1 MRSREDTIRVLR
13 AELEKA
19 LDPSRQARLHADLA
33 DAQEHLGDDAA
44 AARHYLAALEADS
57 TFREPLEGLARL
69 IDKHP
74 SLRGLGN
81 VFDELV
87 RQAAAPD
94 ERVRAL
100 LMRAAYRLDVAGD
113 LVGATASAREA
124 TAVDRAPA
132 AERASAW
139 LTLEILAGR
148 SGDAA
153 TRERALAERTQY
165 AGDSTWRALLIIDR
179 ARIAAAAGE
188 IDSAVSLLEEARA
201 SESQAVWTATTL
213 LEQVLRDHPGI
224 TGTSQERDRA
234 EQHARTLEAVAGLIR
249 AAIVDAQ
256 WGTALGVPN
265 WVRDPG
271 RAADA
276 WLRAAEAYRI
286 LGKLAAAGA
295 AFDSALAL
303 VDRMEGDDRRLSEA
317 ALSRARIRLAEQT
330 GNTAL
335 AAQLAARQLDT
346 ETDGT
351 IAAALALRVAEQAA
365 AEGDSKAAIEA
376 LNRAIASDSGCL
388 PARALRL
395 DVFADGR
402 DWVALAAEL
411 ESFAEHL
418 ATDEARGRA
427 WLLAAWVRG
436 TRARDSSGA
445 KTSLGRAAALGVP
458 AEVVGR
464 IARLL
469 ASVRDDWTWYEEATE
484 QLIASGAAAS
494 AAISLGV
501 ELVRLRQSRADSE
514 GATRALRDLAKAPG
528 GAWLARVLEAFSPPS
543 AMDPALALERSARAG
558 HAVEELALQEP
569 DAQWAAAMSVIG
581 AMRCHSR
588 GELPAARHLLGQLVE
603 RGRGDGIV
611 DTYLTDLDRAGGDH
625 AAAAHVAS
633 LAAARARD
641 PELAAS
647 LHLEAAFE
655 MWRAGQ
661 RDPAMVEMEKAIAYA
676 PEAAGLALGWAR
688 WGVNPN
694 SPDAR
699 RAAIAAAEQAQG
711 GESPLLALERF
722 ACEAAT
728 GDAEAAASALQ
739 AADRARGTEHGAAA
753 ALARLVWSRAATDS
767 ERLGD
772 SLDRIAALG
781 PQASLLAG
789 AERVRIARESDDAEA
804 VAHAA
809 RGWFRAGG
817 GLTAA
822 LEWMT
827 AALVVGDARGEM
839 QARLAIA
846 GSLSGEGREAMLAS
860 AALLQTRIELDKPA
874 PLVAGLSPGARLAN
888 LELAPPGCDPRR
900 RSAVLDELNG
910 ALGDEAALD
919 AAALSGWAHLL
930 ASDVEGAC
938 ALFERVSEARPADLA
953 SWEGL
958 RTCAQR
964 MGDNALRARAAA
976 QLGARCHDAG
986 RGAAFWEEAALV
998 WIELG
1003 DDENADPALEASFA
1017 RDPSRP
1023 VAFDLLFRRLRDR
1036 KDHERLLAAIE
1047 ARLAA
1052 THDKDEIL
1060 KLYWEQARARRAVGD
1075 PDGALKAL
1083 DHVTMLDP
1091 HHLGA
1096 LALLGEINIRRG
1108 RFEEAATALAQ
1119 LAMLD
1124 SAPAK
1129 SRVTAAVAAVDL
1141 YENKLN
1147 RFDRSLGVLLSVH
1160 KAKISTLPVRERLAR
1175 AAARTGSWRE
1185 ATTILEELMLERP
1198 EPEGRAEAARLAI
1211 AIHRDRLNN
1220 LQGAEAA
1227 IVKLL
1232 EEVPADAEALD
1243 MLRLTDHPTDVRAQL
1258 LTNARSALLELVREQ
1273 PSDVALIHRTAAVAR
1288 DLADDALEQATL
1300 GALSAL
1306 GAGDAETER
1315 VFAQL
1320 ASRNRRM
1327 PQVAISAALMRVLR
1341 APGDEGS
1348 IAELFAL
1355 LGPTLAEALGPNLA
1369 ACGVGRRDKVDPRI
1383 GLALRNE
1390 IASWAGAFGL
1400 GEFNLYVG
1408 GNDAQGVQGI
1418 AGDPPALVVGPGI
1431 NAPLP
1436 PTARA
1441 RVAREVFALVRGT
1454 TIVRWRDEIAIAA
1467 IVVAACNLAEVR
1479 IEHPPY
1485 SVLAEIE
1492 RLVGKALSRR
1502 TRKLLPNVCRAIA
1515 AQGADIRGWNRR
1527 ALASHDRVAAIASG
1541 DPSVVLDDVSG
1552 AAIDREQGGTGR
1564 AEELLGFVL
1573 SQDYLDARSALGL
1586 EGRS

>member
-1 MRSREDTIRVLR
+1 M
-13 AELEKA
+13 
-19 LDPSRQARLHADLA
+19 
-33 DAQEHLGDDAA
+33 
-44 AARHYLAALEADS
+44 AALEADS

-74 SLRGLGN
+74 SLRGLAN

-87 RQAAAPD
+87 RQAASPD

-124 TAVDRAPA
+124 TAVDGAAA

-148 SGDAA
+148 SGDAG
-153 TRERALAERTQY
+153 TREHALAERTQY
-165 AGDSTWRALLIIDR
+165 AADPTWRALLMIDR

-188 IDSAVSLLEEARA
+188 VDSGVSLLEEARA
-201 SESQAVWTATTL
+201 SESQAAWTATTL
-213 LEQVLRDHPGI
+213 LEQILRDHPGI
-224 TGTSQERDRA
+224 AGTTQERGRA
-234 EQHARTLEAVAGLIR
+234 EQHAKTLEAVAGLIR
-249 AAIVDAQ
+249 AAIVDVH

-271 RAADA
+271 RAIDA
-276 WLRAAEAYRI
+276 WLRAAEAHRV

-295 AFDSALAL
+295 ALDSARPL
-303 VDRMEGDDRRLSEA
+303 VERMEGDDRRVSEA

-330 GNTAL
+330 GDTAL

-376 LNRAIASDSGCL
+376 LNRAVASDPGCL

-402 DWVALAAEL
+402 DWAALAAEL
-411 ESFAEHL
+411 ESFAGHL

-464 IARLL
+464 LARLL
-469 ASVRDDWTWYEEATE
+469 AGVREDWEWYEEATE
-484 QLIASGAAAS
+484 RLIASGTVAGTAL
-494 AAISLGV
+494 SLGV
-501 ELVRLRQSRADSE
+501 ELVRLRKSRDDSE
-514 GATRALRDLAKAPG
+514 GAALALQDLAKAPG
-528 GAWLARVLEAFSPPS
+528 GAWLARVLEAFSAPS
-543 AMDPALALERSARAG
+543 AMDRPGADERSARARR
-558 HAVEELALQEP
+558 AVEELAHQEA
-569 DAQWAAAMSVIG
+569 DAPWAAALAVIG
-581 AMRCHSR
+581 AMRSHSR
-588 GELPAARHLLGQLVE
+588 GDLPAARHLLRHLVE
-603 RGRGDGIV
+603 RGHGDGIV
-611 DTYLTDLDRAGGDH
+611 DAYLADLDRAGGDH
-625 AAAAHVAS
+625 AGAARGASQAAAKA
-633 LAAARARD
+633 LD

-661 RDPAMVEMEKAIAYA
+661 RSLAIAEMEHATAHA
-676 PEAAGLALGWAR
+676 PEAAALAIGWAS
-688 WGVNPN
+688 WGINPD

-699 RAAIAAAEQAQG
+699 RGAIVAAEEARG
-711 GESPLLALERF
+711 GENTLALERF
-722 ACEAAT
+722 ACEVAS
-728 GDAEAAASALQ
+728 GDPEAAASALR
-739 AADRARGTEHGAAA
+739 AADSAPSPAHGAAA
-753 ALARLVWSRAATDS
+753 ALARLVWGGAATDP
-767 ERLGD
+767 ERLRD

-781 PQASLLAG
+781 PEASLLAE
-789 AERVRIARESDDAEA
+789 AERVRVARESDDAEA

-809 RGWFRAGG
+809 RRWFQAGG
-817 GLTAA
+817 GLKAA
-822 LEWMT
+822 LEWT
-827 AALVVGDARGEM
+827 AATLVVGDARSEM

-846 GSLSGEGREAMLAS
+846 ASLSGEGREAMLAS

-874 PLVAGLSPGARLAN
+874 PLVTGLSPAARLAN

-900 RSAVLDELNG
+900 RAAVLDELNG
-910 ALGDEAALD
+910 ALGDEAGLD
-919 AAALSGWAHLL
+919 AAALSGWARLL
-930 ASDVEGAC
+930 ASDVDGAR
-938 ALFERVSEARPADLA
+938 AAFERVTEARPADLA

-964 MGDNALRARAAA
+964 IGDNALRAQAAA

-986 RGAAFWEEAALV
+986 RGAAFWEEAALA

-1017 RDPSRP
+1017 RDPGRP
-1023 VAFDLLFRRLRDR
+1023 VAFDALFRRLRDR
-1036 KDHERLLAAIE
+1036 KDHEKLLPLIE
-1047 ARLAA
+1047 ARLEA
-1052 THDKDEIL
+1052 THDKTEIL

-1108 RFEEAATALAQ
+1108 HFEDAAAALAQ

-1175 AAARTGSWRE
+1175 AAARTGSWNE
-1185 ATTILEELMLERP
+1185 ATTILEELMVERP
-1198 EPEGRAEAARLAI
+1198 DPAGRAEAARLAI
-1211 AIHRDRLNN
+1211 AIHRDRLKN
-1220 LQGAEAA
+1220 LQEAEAA
-1227 IVKLL
+1227 IAKLL

-1243 MLRLTDHPTDVRAQL
+1243 MLRLTDHPIDVRAQL
-1258 LTNARSALLELVREQ
+1258 LANARSALLELLREQ
-1273 PSDVALIHRTAAVAR
+1273 PSDVALIHRLAAVAR
-1288 DLADDALEQATL
+1288 DLGDDPLEQAAL

-1320 ASRNRRM
+1320 ASRNKRM
-1327 PQVAISAALMRVLR
+1327 PQVAISDALMHTLR
-1341 APGDEGS
+1341 APGDEGP
-1348 IAELFAL
+1348 IANLFVL
-1355 LGPTLAEALGPNLA
+1355 LGPTLAEALGPNLG
-1369 ACGVGRRDKVDPRI
+1369 ACGVGRRDKVDPRS

-1400 GEFNLYVG
+1400 GAFDLYVG
-1408 GNDAQGVQGI
+1408 GKDAQGVQGI
-1418 AGDPPALVVGPGI
+1418 AGEPAALVVGPGI
-1431 NAPLP
+1431 NAPLS

-1441 RVAREVFALVRGT
+1441 RVARELFALVRGT

-1467 IVVAACNLAEVR
+1467 IVVAACRLAEIR
-1479 IEHPPY
+1479 IDHPPY
-1485 SVLAEIE
+1485 SVLGEIE
-1492 RLVGKALSRR
+1492 RLLGKALPRR
-1502 TRKLLPNVCRAIA
+1502 TRKLLPDVCRAIA
-1515 AQGADIRGWNRR
+1515 AQSADVRGWNRR
-1527 ALASHDRVAAIASG
+1527 ALASHDRVATIASG

-1564 AEELLGFVL
+1564 TEELLGFVL
-1573 SQDYLDARSALGL
+1573 SQDYLDARRALGL